1 VTRDTA
7 QLTAGASTVSAGE
20 VEALHRRALR
30 VLMTAQLLGG
40 AGLAA
45 GVTVGALLAEDMLGS
60 TRLSGL
66 PAGLLTL
73 GSAGAALLIGQLSQR
88 SGRRPGLAAGYL
100 AGAVGGAGVVA
111 AAALDSVALLMVSL
125 LVYGAGTATNLQS
138 RYAGADLAPAG
149 RRGASISSILVAT
162 TVGAVAGPNL
172 VEPTGRLATALG
184 LPALSG
190 PFLLATVAY
199 ATAGL
204 VLLARL
210 RPDPL
215 LTARALARGVTDP
228 GAPQPG
234 ADGRPDPAALRLGA
248 IAMVLTQVVMV
259 AVMTMTPVHMVEH
272 HHGLAATGLVIGVH
286 IAAMYLP
293 SPVTG
298 RLADRCGARP
308 VLAAGGLALLAAG
321 VLAAVAPGG
330 SVALLALALAL
341 LGLGWNLGLLGGTTL
356 VTAAVPVG
364 RRART
369 QGRVDLAVALA
380 GAAGGTA
387 SGMVTAAS
395 SYAALGLGGAALAL
409 VVVLVAARPSRPP
422 GAGAA
427 GG

>member
-1 VTRDTA
+1 
-7 QLTAGASTVSAGE
+7 
-20 VEALHRRALR
+20 
-30 VLMTAQLLGG
+30 
-40 AGLAA
+40 
-45 GVTVGALLAEDMLGS
+45 
-60 TRLSGL
+60 
-66 PAGLLTL
+66 
-73 GSAGAALLIGQLSQR
+73 
-88 SGRRPGLAAGYL
+88 
-100 AGAVGGAGVVA
+100 
-111 AAALDSVALLMVSL
+111 
-125 LVYGAGTATNLQS
+125 
-138 RYAGADLAPAG
+138 
-149 RRGASISSILVAT
+149 
-162 TVGAVAGPNL
+162 
-172 VEPTGRLATALG
+172 
-184 LPALSG
+184 
-190 PFLLATVAY
+190 
-199 ATAGL
+199 
-204 VLLARL
+204 
-210 RPDPL
+210 
-215 LTARALARGVTDP
+215 
-228 GAPQPG
+228 
-234 ADGRPDPAALRLGA
+234 
-248 IAMVLTQVVMV
+248 
-259 AVMTMTPVHMVEH
+259 MVEH

-298 RLADRCGARP
+298 RLADRYGARP

-321 VLAAVAPGG
+321 VLAATAPGG

-395 SYAALGLGGAALAL
+395 SYATLGLGGAALAL